1 MRRQRDVVARHMVV
15 MAPLVVLRRPCSLR
29 DGGCDVRHGPMVR
42 PRVMVVERARR
53 GGTRIHGGGHDG
65 VACYSG
71 EVLAGRFWL
80 W

>member
-1 MRRQRDVVARHMVV
+1 
-15 MAPLVVLRRPCSLR
+15 
-29 DGGCDVRHGPMVR
+29 
-42 PRVMVVERARR
+42 MVVERARR

-71 EVLAGRFWL
+71 EVLAERFWL